1 MLLFLNTGGVSWYT
15 PGNQYS
21 RYSTVRVCVCVL
33 WVCDDWSMYHK
44 DFAHVNNFISESSA
58 IEDKINECL
67 ALTGL
72 VRTHCDVLMKGLTEY
87 FV

>member
-1 MLLFLNTGGVSWYT
+1 
-15 PGNQYS
+15 
-21 RYSTVRVCVCVL
+21 
-33 WVCDDWSMYHK
+33 MYHK